1 MFGHFVNRM
10 LMKGGGDSGGG
21 GGGGG
26 GLGDGGGR
34 AANQGG
40 MGGSSSSG
48 GASGGGGG
56 GPGRDTPGSPNA
68 SDGRRGS
75 SMGAGG
81 GSAGISGGSPGRDTP
96 GAPDAS
102 DGRRGAS
109 MGAGG
114 GSAGSESISGSG
126 SARSSF
132 SFNARNSA
140 PTMTT
145 FRDSRSVVSPNTQGT
160 FRAARQMT
168 RARNTMNSVINQD
181 ALDAVRSIDRETP
194 RTPGYERAMADRSR
208 VQPATRDAR
217 SKQGMG
223 IVEGNQPEMNTGF
236 LGLPL
241 GGLFAL
247 GQNTLAGMKTA
258 NELSELEN
266 EANLPD
272 SFFPDS
278 AANYARAYGAER
290 LANVPFAGAFIGD
303 TRANEKALLG
313 ANPAPEPN
321 LPSDGGGGD
330 EPYIPPQQQIPP
342 AQQQP
347 QEPTERQPRIGR
359 LRNYNSYARRFF
371 NAT

>member
-1 MFGHFVNRM
+1 MFGHFVNRE
-10 LMKGGGDSGGG
+10 LMMAFGDGGGRAANQGGMGGGGSSGSSGGG
-21 GGGGG
+21 GGNGGG

-48 GASGGGGG
+48 GSSGGGGG
-56 GPGRDTPGSPNA
+56 GPGRDTPG
-68 SDGRRGS
+68 
-75 SMGAGG
+75 
-81 GSAGISGGSPGRDTP
+81 
-96 GAPDAS
+96 APDAA

-109 MGAGG
+109 MGPDGG
-114 GSAGSESISGSG
+114 LAGSESISGSG

-145 FRDSRSVVSPNTQGT
+145 FRDSRSVVSPSTQGT
-160 FRAARQMT
+160 FRAAREMT
-168 RARNTMNSVINQD
+168 RDRNTMNSVINQD

-194 RTPGYERAMADRSR
+194 RTRGYERAMADRST
-208 VQPATRDAR
+208 VQPATRDVR
-217 SKQGMG
+217 SRQGMG
-223 IVEGNQPEMNTGF
+223 IIEGNQPEMNTGF

-247 GQNTLAGMKTA
+247 GQNTVAGMKTA
-258 NELSELEN
+258 RELSELEN
-266 EANLPD
+266 QANLPD

-278 AANYARAYGAER
+278 AANYARAYSAER
-290 LANVPFAGAFIGD
+290 LANVPFAGSLIGD

-321 LPSDGGGGD
+321 LPSDGGGGGD
-330 EPYIPPQQQIPP
+330 EPYIPPQQQVPP

-347 QEPTERQPRIGR
+347 QQPTERQPRIGR